1 MLGEVIQECV
11 NAISLD
17 LMLAATFVILV
28 VIGYGFVSHVQ
39 NPGVGDGHTI
49 GIPPDVFKDLIDSF
63 CRRLR
68 IDNPR
73 RIFTLPPY
81 FLADDD
87 IFLLESPSEQ
97 GHEPAVEFVTHGTNG
112 KQEVAALTSLEM
124 MPRTAFIH
132 SAARYDAVN
141 MRMVE
146 QIGSPGVEDGC
157 HASVKSLP
165 GSKRIN
171 GSPCSLEH
179 TVVKDTLVGH
189 CNGMQAIRHCE
200 YDMEVLGR
208 DNLFPSKVNPLLS
221 LLVLALGTMTVT
233 TAVVADMHI
242 PTLGTYLHMPS
253 KGTGPALGHV
263 SKGPLY
269 SSYDVMTSKEF
280 FSVFPYNLTEV
291 VGSPHFFLGGN
302 MTSIR
307 RTCFIGSM
315 SAT

>member
-28 VIGYGFVSHVQ
+28 VIGYGFFSHVQ

-179 TVVKDTLVGH
+179 TVVKDALVGH

-208 DNLFPSKVNPLLS
+208 DNLFPTELNPLLA
-221 LLVLALGTMTVT
+221 LLVLTLWAMSVP

-242 PTLGTYLHMPS
+242 PTLGTNLHMPA
-253 KGTGPALGHV
+253 KDTGTTLCHV
-263 SKGPLY
+263 TECPLNCRNY
-269 SSYDVMTSKEF
+269 MMLAQELSPVAPD
-280 FSVFPYNLTEV
+280 NLTDVES
-291 VGSPHFFLGGN
+291 SPHFFLGGN

-315 SAT
+315 LAT